1 MLDPVKGVQQLFLN
15 PEVAAALQE
24 SVQQIVRT
32 EKVGSFWGSQF
43 YKDLVATIGGQ
54 LLLPANWPYKVGAD
68 GVQLTLSKVD
78 TTSVFFL
85 R

>member
-1 MLDPVKGVQQLFLN
+1 LDPVKGVQQLFLM
-15 PEVAAALQE
+15 PEVAAALQA
-24 SVQQIVRT
+24 SVQQMVRT

-43 YKDLVATIGGQ
+43 YKDLVAATGGQ
-54 LLLPANWPYKVGAD
+54 LLLPANWPYEVGAD